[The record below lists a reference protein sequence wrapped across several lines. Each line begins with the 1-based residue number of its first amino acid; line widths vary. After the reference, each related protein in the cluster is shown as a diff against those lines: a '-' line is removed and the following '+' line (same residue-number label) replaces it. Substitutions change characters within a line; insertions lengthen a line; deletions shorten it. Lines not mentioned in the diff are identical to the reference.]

1 MALEVTRH
9 DPGERAAAPAFY
21 FDLGSPDAYLAAER
35 ILQVMPVATE
45 WVPVLAR
52 ELPGAELYEA
62 FRCSDER
69 LIALE
74 RVERRAQA
82 LGLQPVR
89 WPDPFPFDSTL
100 AMHAATYAK
109 QIGRT
114 VAFSLAAFRQ
124 AFAGGRPLHVEDNVL
139 IAGSACEMH
148 PAAVQRAVR
157 TKGVAR
163 ALRAATALAVQ
174 RGVRGVPAVWTGEHA
189 FHGEDALERAAEAVA
204 A

>member
-9 DPGERAAAPAFY
+9 DPDSGRSGPVFY
-21 FDLGSPDAYLAAER
+21 FDLGSPEAYLAAER

-52 ELPGAELYEA
+52 DLPAPELYDA
-62 FRCSDER
+62 FRCADER

-74 RVERRAQA
+74 RVERRAES
-82 LGLQPVR
+82 LGLQRLR
-89 WPDPFPFDSTL
+89 WPEPFPFDATL

-124 AFAGGRPLHVEDNVL
+124 AFAGGRPLDVEDNLL

-148 PAAVQRAVR
+148 PAAIQKALR
-157 TKGVAR
+157 TRGVAR
-163 ALRAATALAVQ
+163 ALQAATAEAVR
-174 RGVRGVPAVWTGEHA
+174 RGVRDVPAVWTGERV
-189 FHGEDALERAAEAVA
+189 FHGEQALERAAEAVA